1 MIDKFRLY
9 FNQSQIQKMYRYIAK
24 NSYMFSIL
32 YKLISQYII
41 SRYMNK
47 YFSWQEIQD
56 TQLACIDNA
65 NEMKTICM
73 LSGLLECKD
82 LISF

>member
-9 FNQSQIQKMYRYIAK
+9 FNQSQIQKNIAK

-32 YKLISQYII
+32 YKLISQHII

-47 YFSWQEIQD
+47 DFSSQEIQD

-73 LSGLLECKD
+73 PSGLLECKD